1 MADNSKLTRDD
12 LVEMMNEIERKMI
25 ADHIK
30 ADTRRS
36 WNRFTGQLPSKNDIV
51 RAALVD
57 IKLLNDICLQRGW
70 KPLLEEEEPV
80 QMPTLKK

>member
-1 MADNSKLTRDD
+1 MTDKKLTRDD
-12 LVEMMNEIERKMI
+12 LVEMSSEIERKMI
-25 ADHIK
+25 NDHIN

-57 IKLLNDICLQRGW
+57 IRLLNDICLQHKW
-70 KPLLEEEEPV
+70 KPLLEEEEPI
-80 QMPTLKK
+80 QMPKLKK

>member
-1 MADNSKLTRDD
+1 MTVKKLTRDE
-12 LVEMMNEIERKMI
+12 LVQVASDIERKMI
-25 ADHIK
+25 NDHIN

-57 IKLLNDICLQRGW
+57 IRLLNDICLQHKW
-70 KPLLEEEEPV
+70 KPLLEEEEEV
-80 QMPTLKK
+80 SMPKLKK

>member
-1 MADNSKLTRDD
+1 MTVKKLTRDE
-12 LVEMMNEIERKMI
+12 LVQVASDIERKMI
-25 ADHIK
+25 NDHIN

-57 IKLLNDICLQRGW
+57 LRLLNDICLQHKW
-70 KPLLEEEEPV
+70 KPLLEEEEAIK
-80 QMPTLKK
+80 MPKLSK

>member
-1 MADNSKLTRDD
+1 MADNTKLTRDD
-12 LVEMMNEIERKMI
+12 LVQMMNDIERKMI
-25 ADHIK
+25 NDHIK

-57 IKLLNDICLQRGW
+57 IRLLNDLALQRGW
-70 KPLLEEEEPV
+70 KPLIAEEEEV
-80 QMPTLKK
+80 KMPKLTK

>member
-1 MADNSKLTRDD
+1 MTVKKLTRDE
-12 LVEMMNEIERKMI
+12 LVQVASDIERKMI
-25 ADHIK
+25 NDHIN

-57 IKLLNDICLQRGW
+57 LRLLNDICLQHNW
-70 KPLLEEEEPV
+70 KPLLEEEEEV
-80 QMPTLKK
+80 SMPKLKK

>member
-1 MADNSKLTRDD
+1 MTDTKLTRDD
-12 LVEMMNEIERKMI
+12 LVEMVSDIERKMI
-25 ADHIK
+25 NDHIK

-57 IKLLNDICLQRGW
+57 IRLLNDICLQHKW
-70 KPLLEEEEPV
+70 KPLLEEEEAIK
-80 QMPTLKK
+80 MPKLSK

>member
-1 MADNSKLTRDD
+1 MTLIKSHTYTINLDN
-12 LVEMMNEIERKMI
+12 VEYIRSS
-25 ADHIK
+25 DHIN

-57 IKLLNDICLQRGW
+57 LRLLNDICLQHKW
-70 KPLLEEEEPV
+70 EPLLEEEEEVSIPK
-80 QMPTLKK
+80 LKK